1 MSTPCV
7 LLHAAPDG
15 VATLTFDRPELHNAI
30 DEATITELKAALA
43 QVAADSSI
51 RVLLIAGNGK
61 SFCAGA
67 DLNWMQRTAAY
78 DEARNHR
85 DALEFAE
92 MLAAL
97 DTMPK
102 PTIARVH
109 GPAYGGG
116 VGIVAA
122 CDIAL
127 GTPQAAFMFSEV
139 RLGLVPAMI
148 SPYAVAAIGE
158 RHARR
163 YMLSAERIDAAEAL
177 RIGLLHE
184 VCDAAELD
192 ARIAKLV
199 AHILRAGPDAIACS
213 KSLVARVAH
222 GPIDTAMKDYTAR
235 TIAAMRAG
243 SEGKEGIAAFLHKR
257 LPAWAAPAAQ
267 GEVRREASSASRA
280 PDPSPPSPP
289 TPLPRGE
296 GSAVRPRGG
305 QAPGGKR

>member
-1 MSTPCV
+1 MSSACV
-7 LLHAAPDG
+7 LLHTAANG
-15 VATLTFDRPELHNAI
+15 VATLTFDRPDLHNAI
-30 DEATITELKAALA
+30 DEATIAEFKAGLA
-43 QVAADSSI
+43 KVAADPDV
-51 RVLLIAGNGK
+51 RVLVIAGNGK

-67 DLNWMQRTAAY
+67 DLNWMQRTADY
-78 DEARNHR
+78 DEAQNYR
-85 DALEFAE
+85 DALEFTE
-92 MLAAL
+92 LLAAL

-184 VCDAAELD
+184 MCDAAELD
-192 ARIAKLV
+192 ARIGKLV
-199 AHILRAGPDAIACS
+199 EQMLRGGPESIARS
-213 KSLVARVAH
+213 KALVARVAH

-235 TIAAMRAG
+235 TIAAVRAG
-243 SEGKEGIAAFLHKR
+243 SEGKEGIAAFLEKR
-257 LPAWAAPAAQ
+257 LPAW
-267 GEVRREASSASRA
+267 
-280 PDPSPPSPP
+280 
-289 TPLPRGE
+289 
-296 GSAVRPRGG
+296 VRPNEG
-305 QAPGGKR
+305 AKR

>member
-1 MSTPCV
+1 VTGN
-7 LLHAAPDG
+7 G
-15 VATLTFDRPELHNAI
+15 VATLTFDRPDLHNAI
-30 DEATITELKAALA
+30 DEATIAEFKAGLA
-43 QVAADSSI
+43 KVAADSGV
-51 RVLLIAGNGK
+51 RVLVIAGKGK

-67 DLNWMQRTAAY
+67 DLNWMKRTANY
-78 DEARNHR
+78 DEEQNYR
-85 DALEFAE
+85 DALEFTE
-92 MLAAL
+92 LLAAL

-127 GTPQAAFMFSEV
+127 GTPQAVFMFSEV

-163 YMLSAERIDAAEAL
+163 YMLSAERIDADEAL

-184 VCDAAELD
+184 LYDPAELD
-192 ARIAKLV
+192 ARIGKLV
-199 AHILRAGPDAIACS
+199 EHMLRGGPESIARS

-222 GPIDTAMKDYTAR
+222 GSIDTAMKDYTAR
-235 TIAAMRAG
+235 TIAAVRAG
-243 SEGKEGIAAFLHKR
+243 SEGKEGITAFLEKR
-257 LPAWAAPAAQ
+257 QPAW
-267 GEVRREASSASRA
+267 
-280 PDPSPPSPP
+280 
-289 TPLPRGE
+289 
-296 GSAVRPRGG
+296 VRPNEG
-305 QAPGGKR
+305 AKR